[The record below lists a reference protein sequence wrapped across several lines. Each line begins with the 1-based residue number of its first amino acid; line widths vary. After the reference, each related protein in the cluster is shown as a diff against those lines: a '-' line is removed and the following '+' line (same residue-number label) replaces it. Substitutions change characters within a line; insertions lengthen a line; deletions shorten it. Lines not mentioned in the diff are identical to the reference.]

1 MPKIYFIGLDPGSAS
16 GAYGIIDRDGKY
28 VTCGEIPT
36 VNGRVDVRL
45 LFSRI
50 NLFVE
55 SYYAVEDV
63 HTMPKQGIA
72 SSGKFMRAA
81 GAIEATAAL
90 TGAPMILVTP
100 QRWKKHHGLI
110 GTEKKASLELAR
122 QLWPDAPLTLQ
133 KHHNL
138 GESLLMAAWL
148 RDTLRMNNDAKNKF
162 DG

>member
-1 MPKIYFIGLDPGSAS
+1 MPKIYFIGLDPGSSS
-16 GAYGIIDRDGKY
+16 GAYGIIDHDGKY
-28 VTCGEIPT
+28 VTCGDIPT
-36 VNGRVDVRL
+36 VDSRVDVRL

-90 TGAPMILVTP
+90 TGAPMMLVTP

-122 QLWPDAPLTLQ
+122 QRWPDAPLKLV
-133 KHHNL
+133 KHH
-138 GESLLMAAWL
+138 GRADALLMAQWIK
-148 RDTLRMNNDAKNKF
+148 DQVK
-162 DG
+162 

>member
-1 MPKIYFIGLDPGSAS
+1 MITKIFIGLDPGSSS
-16 GAYGIIDRDGKY
+16 GAYGVIDQDGEY
-28 VTCGEIPT
+28 VTCGDIPT
-36 VNGRVDVRL
+36 FNGRVDVRT
-45 LFSRI
+45 LFELV
-50 NLFVE
+50 NLKVNSCF
-55 SYYAVEDV
+55 AVEDV

-122 QLWPDAPLTLQ
+122 QRWPDAPLNLV
-133 KHHNL
+133 KHH
-138 GESLLMAAWL
+138 GRADALLMALWL
-148 RDTLRMNNDAKNKF
+148 KDQVK
-162 DG
+162 

>member
-16 GAYGIIDRDGKY
+16 GAYGIIDHDSKY

-122 QLWPDAPLTLQ
+122 QLWSDAPLKLV
-133 KHHNL
+133 KHH
-138 GESLLMAAWL
+138 GRADALLMALWL
-148 RDTLRMNNDAKNKF
+148 KDQVK
-162 DG
+162 

>member
-16 GAYGIIDRDGKY
+16 GAYGIIDHDGKY
-28 VTCGEIPT
+28 VTCGDIPT
-36 VNGRVDVRL
+36 VDSRVDARA
-45 LFSRI
+45 LFDLI

-55 SYYAVEDV
+55 SYYAVESV
-63 HTMPKQGIA
+63 HTMTGQGIA

-90 TGAPMILVTP
+90 TGAPMVLVTP

-122 QLWPDAPLTLQ
+122 QRWPDAPLKLA
-133 KHHNL
+133 KHH
-138 GESLLMAAWL
+138 GRADALLMALWL
-148 RDTLRMNNDAKNKF
+148 KDQVE
-162 DG
+162 